1 MCGIVSIFAP
11 DDGQPLRWDVLR
23 AMTGLLAHR
32 GPDDAGYAGVDLATG
47 TVSAVRHEP
56 GEGAPR
62 AGLLMGHRRLSILD
76 LSPAG
81 HQPMASA
88 DGSLLLA
95 YNGEIYNYLELRE
108 ALQREGCVFRSGT
121 DTEVLL
127 QAWQRWGARALERCN
142 GMWGFVLWDART
154 QSLFAARDRF
164 GVKPLYYTVV
174 DGVYVF
180 ASEIKALLAYPGA
193 NRGHD
198 EDVVNVYLRKGRLDE
213 GERTMFRGVAAVPAG
228 GVMEVTRE
236 RCSIRRFWT
245 LDVARAGRRVPD
257 GELIG
262 EFGALLRD
270 AVRLRVRSDVP
281 IGTMMSGGL
290 DSTTITALIRAQQER
305 AEAGAHAGLRAF
317 HHTFSACWP
326 GSSQDEE
333 KEIDL
338 VCAALQLRSHKLY
351 PSAQQLAD
359 VLPEMSYHLD
369 APFHD
374 PIAAVQYLLMRQA
387 RSHGV
392 KVVLNGHGSDEALAG
407 YHELFVPGLLAGH
420 LRSGRLPA
428 LLREWQAFAGTGWAW
443 QRVLGELARA
453 VLPAGL
459 VHARADATKARMRAP
474 GGFFAVELAP
484 DLLEPAAAPPGLTP
498 LGGALWHAVFR
509 EILPRWLRM
518 EDRMS
523 MAWGVESRL
532 PFLDYRLVELAFRL
546 PDDLKLRDGYNKFV
560 LRRAMQGVLPERLV
574 QERAKRRFIAPFW
587 AWGAREWR
595 PLLEEMLMQDA
606 RISPYLDYARF
617 RARLREY
624 LAGNTATIH
633 FRVLWRLLGTE
644 MWMRSFS
651 AHSARGASTQ
661 FPSRIS
667 SAAA

>member
-11 DDGQPLRWDVLR
+11 DGQPLRWDVVQT
-23 AMTGLLAHR
+23 MTDLLAHR
-32 GPDDAGYAGVDLATG
+32 GPDDGGYAGVNLHSGKIHGWRD
-47 TVSAVRHEP
+47 AVPP
-56 GEGAPR
+56 GPAP
-62 AGLLMGHRRLSILD
+62 GLLMGHRRLSILD
-76 LSPAG
+76 LSAAG

-127 QAWQRWGARALERCN
+127 QAWQRWGPRALERCN
-142 GMWGFVLWDART
+142 GMWAFVLWDARRRT
-154 QSLFAARDRF
+154 LLAARDRF
-164 GVKPLYYTVV
+164 GVKPLYYAVV
-174 DGVYVF
+174 DGVHVF

-228 GVMEVTRE
+228 AVMEVTRQ
-236 RCSIRRFWT
+236 RSTTRRFWA
-245 LDVARAGRRVPD
+245 LDVAPAGSGAGD
-257 GELIG
+257 AQLID
-262 EFGALLRD
+262 EFRALLQD

-290 DSTTITALIRAQQER
+290 DSTAITALIRAQQER
-305 AEAGAHAGLRAF
+305 ADGSASAGLRAF

-338 VCAALQLRSHKLY
+338 VCDALQLQSHKLY
-351 PSAQQLAD
+351 PSAMQLAE

-387 RSHGV
+387 RAHGV

-407 YHELFVPGLLAGH
+407 YHELFVPGLLAGQ
-420 LRSGRLPA
+420 LRAGRLPA
-428 LLREWQAFAGTGWAW
+428 FLHARRAFADTGWTW
-443 QRVLGELARA
+443 QRVLGELAHA

-459 VHARADATKARMRAP
+459 VQAQAHVAKARMRAA
-474 GGFFAVELAP
+474 GGIFAVELAP
-484 DLLEPAAAPPGLTP
+484 DLLRPAPAPAGLTP
-498 LGGALWHAVFR
+498 LGSALWHACFR

-560 LRRAMQGVLPERLV
+560 LRRAMQGVLPDRLV
-574 QERAKRRFIAPFW
+574 QERAKRRFVAPFW

-595 PLLEEMLMQDA
+595 PLIEEMLMQDA

-617 RARLREY
+617 RNRMREY

-633 FRVLWRLLGTE
+633 SRVLWRLLGTE
-644 MWMRSFS
+644 MWMRSF
-651 AHSARGASTQ
+651 ADHAGRGSPALPASR
-661 FPSRIS
+661 SS